1 MDTDDIY
8 EIPYKTFDY
17 HYVHLHESI
26 IMYRYIFTSQSLRTS
41 TSSRVNHYVHL
52 HESIITYIFTSQSL
66 DTSSRVKDFWST
78 PSTNTVLFR
87 TGTFVVMRLD
97 SMEIRLSFN
106 QSRNVYWYILS
117 SKWKSGITSYK
128 QLQLFNRRMWQG
140 LFK

>member
-1 MDTDDIY
+1 MSVYVSEWILM
-8 EIPYKTFDY
+8 ISMKY
-17 HYVHLHESI
+17 HIKPLI
-26 IMYRYIFTSQSLRTS
+26 IITYIFTSQSLCTG
-41 TSSRVNHYVHL
+41 TSSRVNHYVPVHL

>member
-52 HESIITYIFTSQSL
+52 HESIITYRFIFTSQSL
-66 DTSSRVKDFWST
+66 PTSSRVNHYIPVHLHESIITYIFTSQSLRTSTSSRVNHKFLYLWST
-78 PSTNTVLFR
+78 VFH
-87 TGTFVVMRLD
+87 V
-97 SMEIRLSFN
+97 N
-106 QSRNVYWYILS
+106 QMLYI
-117 SKWKSGITSYK
+117 I
-128 QLQLFNRRMWQG
+128 
-140 LFK
+140 